1 MARPGNVAEDS
12 QLRKGVLELAVL
24 AIVSTSRAPGA
35 ARLAAVVQTELD
47 AARAQQPEPEPEEK
61 P

>member
-1 MARPGNVAEDS
+1 MTPTAGEW
-12 QLRKGVLELAVL
+12 LAIL

-47 AARAQQPEPEPEEK
+47 AARAQQPEPEPEETR
-61 P
+61 